1 MGRGHDAAGGGGCTR
16 GEGLDLLAGPEA
28 ELWAQDS
35 RHGTQNRR
43 ATATAR
49 PPGRR
54 PAATRRWS
62 APKLAEISRL
72 QQHQGLMLV
81 ATDLARTCCRLQ
93 RDSPELFTPAV
104 PTRRRE
110 EIGR

>member
-1 MGRGHDAAGGGGCTR
+1 MGRGHDAAACAGCTR
-16 GEGLDLLAGPEA
+16 GEGLHLLAGPEA
-28 ELWAQDS
+28 ELWAKDS

-49 PPGRR
+49 PPGCR
-54 PAATRRWS
+54 PAATRRRS

-81 ATDLARTCCRLQ
+81 APQLAWICCLFYN
-93 RDSPELFTPAV
+93 DTPELIHDWKGIV
-104 PTRRRE
+104 
-110 EIGR
+110 

>member
-1 MGRGHDAAGGGGCTR
+1 MGRGHDAAACAGCTR
-16 GEGLDLLAGPEA
+16 GEGLHLLAGPEA
-28 ELWAQDS
+28 ELWAKDS

-49 PPGRR
+49 PPGCR

-81 ATDLARTCCRLQ
+81 APDLARICCRLQ
-93 RDSPELFTPAV
+93 QDSPELFTDRKS
-104 PTRRRE
+104 TRLNSSH
-110 EIGR
+110 